1 MRGMEAILAALR
13 SAGQVVAEP
22 ETVPPIERVTDD
34 SRSVTPGTLF
44 CAVPGTTSDGHTFVP
59 DAVARGAVALVVSR
73 PVAASVPQVVVR
85 DTRVALGT
93 IASTWYGDPAAGM
106 TVLGVTGTNGKST
119 TVALVRHLLNADG
132 HAASIGTLGAVD
144 GEGQTVETV
153 GNLTTPGVVGLQA
166 ALADLKARGVTRV
179 ALEASSHALDQGRL
193 ATLVLAGAVYTNLTH
208 EHLDYH
214 PTLEAYRAA
223 KAKLSDLLVRD
234 GMEVVNAEEPAW
246 DALPS
251 REGIRRVTFGRGT
264 KSTVRAHDIVLD
276 GDGARATFVFQ
287 GRPQA
292 VQLPLLGDFNVANA
306 LGASALA
313 WGLGVD
319 PGSIAERLASAP
331 QVPGR
336 LERLAAGEFL
346 VLRDYAHTPD
356 ALERAI
362 AAVRPLTQARVI
374 VVFGAGG
381 DRDRAKRP
389 LMGRAAAQGA
399 DLAIVTSDNPRT
411 ENPDHIIDEIE
422 GGMGATQ
429 HVRITDREEAIH
441 HGLTI
446 ARPGD
451 CLLLAGKGHETYQ
464 LVGTERRPFD
474 ERAIVATALAQTG
487 GNA

>member
-1 MRGMEAILAALR
+1 MSGMEAILAALR
-13 SAGQVVAEP
+13 SIGQVVTAP
-22 ETVPPIERVTDD
+22 EAVPRIEHIADD
-34 SRSVTPGTLF
+34 SRSVTAGTLF
-44 CAVPGTTSDGHTFVP
+44 CAVPGTTSDGHAFVP

-73 PVAASVPQVVVR
+73 PVSAPVPQIVVR

-93 IASTWYGDPAAGM
+93 IAGTWYGNPAADM

-144 GEGQTVETV
+144 GEGRTVETA
-153 GNLTTPGVVGLQA
+153 GNLTTPGIVGLQA

-223 KAKLSDLLVRD
+223 KAKLSDLLGHD
-234 GMEVVNAEEPAW
+234 GVEVVNAEEPAW
-246 DALPS
+246 EALPS
-251 REGIRRVTFGRGT
+251 RPGIRRVTFGRGT
-264 KSTVRAHDIVLD
+264 NSTVQAHEIALD
-276 GDGARATFVFQ
+276 GDGARATFVFDGQ
-287 GRPQA
+287 RQA
-292 VQLPLLGDFNVANA
+292 MELPLLGDFNVANA

-313 WGLGVD
+313 WGLGAD
-319 PGSIAERLASAP
+319 PEAIAERLASTP
-331 QVPGR
+331 QIPGR

-362 AAVRPLTQARVI
+362 AAVRTFAQARVI
-374 VVFGAGG
+374 VLFGAGG

-411 ENPDHIIDEIE
+411 EDPDRIIDEIE
-422 GGMGATQ
+422 RGMGTTA
-429 HVRITDREEAIH
+429 HVRITDRAEAIH
-441 HGLTI
+441 HALAI
-446 ARPGD
+446 AKPGD

-464 LVGTERRPFD
+464 VVGTERRSFD
-474 ERAIVATALAQTG
+474 ERVIVAAALAQMG
-487 GNA
+487 GDG